1 MNRIIILSYDYPP
14 NNGGIARLCK
24 EITKGFFDRDIPFH
38 VVTNVAGR
46 CDYENHVTR
55 IPGARGRTEMS
66 ILKWLRENTDKS
78 DIIICDTW
86 HPAGSLAMMSGRKF
100 FILAHGAEFLPGKG
114 LFRHRIW
121 PCYRRI
127 VLRKSAGIIA
137 NSHYTCNLV
146 NNIAPGLTVRAIP
159 LAIDSQRFRPTI
171 KKDTDDIL
179 RLCSV
184 SRLEKFKGHDFIL
197 KTIAALPQNIRCKIS
212 FEIGGIGPYKAEL
225 ERLSKDLGLE
235 NIVKFIGFIP
245 EDALNDFYSRNDL
258 FILCTREE
266 PDMCNVEGFGLVFVE
281 AQACG
286 TACIGTKAGGIPD
299 AVIDKK
305 SGWLINQDND
315 LQLAILLTGLVND
328 KLAVHAMGASARNLM
343 IKEYSLSGYIDRL
356 LAAISYGRR

>member
-1 MNRIIILSYDYPP
+1 MNRIIILSFDYPP

-24 EITKGFFDRDIPFH
+24 EITKGFVSMGIPFH
-38 VVTNVAGR
+38 VVTNVSGR
-46 CDYENHVTR
+46 CEYEEYVTR
-55 IPGARGRTEMS
+55 ISGKRGETELS
-66 ILKWLRENTDKS
+66 ILKWLRGNTDKS
-78 DIIICDTW
+78 DVIICDTW

-137 NSHYTCNLV
+137 NSHYTGNLV
-146 NNIAPGLTVRAIP
+146 NGLARGLTVKTIP

-171 KKDTDDIL
+171 SKNADDIL

-197 KTIAALPQNIRCKIS
+197 KTIAALPKEVRCRIC
-212 FEIGGIGPYKAEL
+212 FEIGGKGPYKSEL
-225 ERLSKDLGLE
+225 EQLSRDLGLE
-235 NIVKFIGFIP
+235 DIVKFIGFIP

-281 AQACG
+281 AQSCG
-286 TACIGTKAGGIPD
+286 TACIGTRAGGIPD
-299 AVIDKK
+299 AVIDNKG
-305 SGWLINQDND
+305 GWLINQDD
-315 LQLAILLTGLVND
+315 GMQLASLLTALAND
-328 KLAVHAMGASARNLM
+328 KLKAHAMGDSARKLM